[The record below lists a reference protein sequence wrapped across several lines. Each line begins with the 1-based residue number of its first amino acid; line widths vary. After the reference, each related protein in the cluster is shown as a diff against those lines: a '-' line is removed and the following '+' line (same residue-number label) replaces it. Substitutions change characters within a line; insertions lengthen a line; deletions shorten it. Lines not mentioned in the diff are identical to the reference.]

1 MITLVF
7 SDTKRSLTYLDK
19 IVKNKIKFQKIIL
32 YSKKKKEVYKFL
44 RKKKLTNFLTFLP
57 TDNVNSAI
65 LEKQIKKYKSKF
77 NIISTYPG
85 EIIKNLSLLKYK
97 LLHCHPG
104 NLPMFKGSTTIYYT
118 IILNKKICVSLFE
131 ISKKIDSGKILY
143 KKYFNIPKKL
153 ISIEKDFDSKIR
165 ALTLVDY
172 LQNNFKYRNFKSKKN
187 YLPYYIVHPIIRQIV
202 LNKSYLKWNRLNSSN
217 LDKVIIIFNN

>member
-1 MITLVF
+1 MITLIL
-7 SDTKRSLTYLDK
+7 SETKRSLEY
-19 IVKNKIKFQKIIL
+19 INQIIKNKIKFQKIIL
-32 YSKKKKEVYKFL
+32 YSKKSGEVYKFIK
-44 RKKKLTNFLTFLP
+44 KKKLTEFSIFLR
-57 TDNVNSAI
+57 TDNVNSDI
-65 LEKQIKKYKSKF
+65 LVKKIKIYKSKI

-118 IILNKKICVSLFE
+118 IILNKRICVTLFE

-153 ISIEKDFDSKIR
+153 ISIEKDFDNKIR
-165 ALTLVDY
+165 ALTFVDY
-172 LQNNFKYRNFKSKKN
+172 LLNNIKYQDYKSKKN
-187 YLPYYIVHPIIRQIV
+187 ICHII
-202 LNKSYLKWNRLNSSN
+202 
-217 LDKVIIIFNN
+217 

>member
-1 MITLVF
+1 MITLIL
-7 SDTKRSLTYLDK
+7 SETQRSLIYIDQ
-19 IVKNKIKFQKIIL
+19 IIKNKIKFQKIIL

-202 LNKSYLKWNRLNSSN
+202 LNKSYLK
-217 LDKVIIIFNN
+217 